1 MGNSKGLG
9 DISFTFRKTLSSVPW
24 KIALSS
30 ANMDMS
36 KDISK
41 EILVISRQ
49 WLLVGPDWVGGG
61 EGVDTMPSG
70 KY

>member
-1 MGNSKGLG
+1 MEDLNLIRRAVGNSKGLG
-9 DISFTFRKTLSSVPW
+9 DIPFTFRKILSSVMW

-41 EILVISRQ
+41 EVLVISRQ
-49 WLLVGPDWVGGG
+49 
-61 EGVDTMPSG
+61 
-70 KY
+70 